1 MLKRIIANI
10 VCMILLSVAPVYS
23 AGGMYGYNDH
33 MMGSWGMGWMM
44 IVFWGLVLIGMILVI
59 KWILLLSK
67 DNKKSEKSYIDILKE
82 RFASGEIDLREF
94 EEKKKIL
101 TEK

>member
-23 AGGMYGYNDH
+23 AGGMYGYNGH
-33 MMGSWGMGWMM
+33 MMDSWGMGWMM